1 MRNQTSRT
9 ISDVNRCVA
18 DVSAIQTDS
27 ESLSFIESGRVK
39 SDSMMIWDNMKHF
52 TEKITLY
59 VPGEI

>member
-27 ESLSFIESGRVK
+27 KSLSFIESERVK

-52 TEKITLY
+52 TEKK
-59 VPGEI
+59 